1 MKATKG
7 LCIGLVGLVSL
18 SACGGGGSSGSQE
31 SKEADKPKQPYTMVI
46 HGGGVTAEEFDQRF
60 RAVIEKKFPHIT
72 FEYASN
78 GKGTNMTDLVA
89 AGNIPDVIRT
99 DTPTLKT
106 SYLDLGLGY
115 DLTELV
121 KKYRYDTTRFN
132 KVFMNEIV
140 EAGGSQALY
149 GLPVPPY
156 FPHVLYYNKDIFDK
170 FGVAYPK
177 DGMTWDEVYE
187 LAKKLTRTENGTAI
201 RGFSF
206 NAMSGLRDNASS
218 LSILDPN
225 EDRLANMDQWKAIFD
240 NFKRFY
246 EIPGNRH
253 EKTVSLENT
262 AFNKGNVAMQANQ
275 HSAYLNLPPELNWDY
290 VAYPIMQG
298 GPKLTPQRGP
308 AYWAISQTSKHK
320 EEAFEV
326 IMEMLSDEVQLAD
339 SKRGMPATVN
349 KTDILNAL
357 GQDNPTFTGKNMK
370 AIQYYPPASYSPK
383 RKSGLVDVP
392 LATQQ
397 RAIGDTFIEVVN
409 SGTDVNTALR
419 KLDELL
425 KTELANEKAKAK

>member
-1 MKATKG
+1 MKTKK
-7 LCIGLVGLVSL
+7 CMFIGLIGLVSL
-18 SACGGGGSSGSQE
+18 SACSKGDSGGQG
-31 SKEADKPKQPYTMVI
+31 SKETEKPKQPYTMMI
-46 HGGGVTAEEFDQRF
+46 HGGGVSAEEFDQRF
-60 RAVIEKKFPHIT
+60 RSVIEKKFPHIT

-78 GKGTNMTDLVA
+78 GKGTNMTDLVS
-89 AGNIPDVIRT
+89 AGNVPDIVRT
-99 DTPTLKT
+99 DTPTLRT
-106 SYLDLGLGY
+106 GYLDLGLGY

-121 KKYRYDTTRFN
+121 KSFNYDTNRFN
-132 KVFMNEIV
+132 KIFMNEIY
-140 EAGGSQALY
+140 EAGGSKALY

-177 DGMTWDEVYE
+177 DGVTWDEVYE
-187 LAKKLTRTENGTAI
+187 LAKKLTRTDNGTTI

-206 NAMSGLRDNASS
+206 NAMSALRDNTYS
-218 LSILDPN
+218 LPILDPN
-225 EDRLANMDQWKAIFD
+225 EDKLANMDQWKSIFD

-246 EIPGNRH
+246 EIPGNKH

-275 HSAYLNLPPELNWDY
+275 HSPYLNLPAELNWDY
-290 VAYPIMQG
+290 VAYPTMQG
-298 GPKLTPQRGP
+298 GLKLTPQRGP

-320 EEAFEV
+320 DEAFEV

-349 KTDILNAL
+349 KTEIHDAL
-357 GQDNPTFTGKNMK
+357 GQDNPVFKGKNMK
-370 AIQYYPPASYSPK
+370 VIQYYPPASYSPK
-383 RKSGLVDVP
+383 RKNGLVDVP

-397 RAIGDTFIEVVN
+397 RVIGDTFVDLVSN
-409 SGTDVNTALR
+409 GTDVNTALR
-419 KLDELL
+419 KLDEQL